1 MNQSPLDPNRSC
13 RLFSATHPDSHNTQS
28 RKSMNPKRDHQ
39 NNREETSAAVNS
51 AVKGEEKQKKPK
63 HSKLPKFTSEGEGS
77 SKISDRKYAK

>member
-1 MNQSPLDPNRSC
+1 MN
-13 RLFSATHPDSHNTQS
+13 A
-28 RKSMNPKRDHQ
+28 KRDPQ
-39 NNREETSAAVNS
+39 DKLEETSTAVNS